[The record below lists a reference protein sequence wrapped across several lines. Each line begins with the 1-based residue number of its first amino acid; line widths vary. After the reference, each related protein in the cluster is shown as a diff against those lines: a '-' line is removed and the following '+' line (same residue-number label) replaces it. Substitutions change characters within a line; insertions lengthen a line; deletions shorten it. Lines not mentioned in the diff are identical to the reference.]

1 MNVNKTIFKAL
12 VALMVIMLGVNFNAE
27 AQLGGLLNKAK
38 EKVAGGGTGKNQKEV
53 EAYIEQM
60 KAFVP
65 KPGQTPNATI
75 KMDGKEVA
83 TWDGAKNELTLKTNN
98 GGFTSGTV
106 LKVDGNTGKITDA
119 SGKAMGSLSAT
130 AVESPNLGVLQLK
143 EHIGNY
149 SLGYTSSY
157 QPVSI
162 DRLRGYDIIMQSTKQ
177 EVFGSD
183 FRLPIHDGNKPGK
196 GTTIFIWEDQEYS
209 FKFADH
215 TFVVSDNKVGS
226 ALPIYV
232 ASLMMTQVEY
242 TKAQVSRM
250 LGYDPEKTYTTKELE
265 DMIRWKD
272 DETEAQI
279 KKIEEGKTYGDSRVK
294 GAKVAAIGLKSEWS
308 QQTRVANQGKLTEY
322 NYKAYYIDYWVVY
335 ELPDGKN
342 KVAFYTMLKNWNNDG
357 AYGRDKCTG
366 FHDVTDWVRK

>member
-1 MNVNKTIFKAL
+1 MKLKGKIFKAL
-12 VALMVIMLGVNFNAE
+12 VALMVLMLGASFNAE

-53 EAYIEQM
+53 EAYIEQT

-65 KPGQTPNATI
+65 KPGQTPNATF
-75 KMDGKEVA
+75 KMDGTEVA
-83 TWDGAKNELTLKTNN
+83 TWDGAKNELTLKTDN

-149 SLGYTSSY
+149 TLSVNPEVVG
-157 QPVSI
+157 I
-162 DRLRGYDIIMQSTKQ
+162 DRLRGYEIIMQSTKQ
-177 EVFGSD
+177 KVFGSNY
-183 FRLPIHDGNKPGK
+183 RLPIRTTQKEGK
-196 GTTIFIWEDQEYS
+196 GYTYFVECDQEYEFEFTDRS
-209 FKFADH
+209 
-215 TFVVSDNKVGS
+215 FVVSDNKVGA

-242 TKAQVSRM
+242 TKAQVAKM
-250 LGYDPEKTYTTKELE
+250 LGYDVEKSYTTKELE
-265 DMIRWKD
+265 DMIGWKD

-279 KKIEEGKTYGDSRVK
+279 KKIEEGKTYSDSRVK
-294 GAKVAAIGLKSEWS
+294 GAKFAAIGLKSEWAARHG
-308 QQTRVANQGKLTEY
+308 TANVDKWNEY
-322 NYKAYYIDYWVVY
+322 KYNWEVISYYVVY

-342 KVAFYTMLKNWNNDG
+342 KVGFYTLTKNMNNDNRIERG
-357 AYGRDKCTG
+357 DCTG
-366 FHDVTDWVRK
+366 FHDVTDWQRK